1 MPPAN
6 VNTTTAHV
14 NTTSLNITNVNTNN
28 TGTGVNATT
37 NATAIQNTTSITPAN
52 ANTTTAL
59 MNTTNLNITNVN
71 TNNTG
76 TGVNATTNATAIHN
90 TTSIPPANVN
100 TTTANVNT
108 TSLNITNVNTN
119 NTGTGVNAT
128 TNATAIH
135 NTTSIPP
142 AQANITT
149 AHLNTTSLNSTQ
161 TGVNATTNVTGIH
174 NTTSMPPANVNTTTA
189 HVNTTSLNST
199 QTGVNATTNATAIH
213 NTTSI
218 TPANA
223 NTTTALMNTTN
234 LNITNVNT
242 NNTGTGVNATTN
254 ATAIHNTTSIPPAN
268 VNTTTAHVNTTS
280 LNSTQTGVN
289 STTNATGLH
298 NTTSMPPANVNTTS
312 AHVNTT
318 SLNITNVNTNNTGT
332 GVNATTNAT
341 AIQNTTS
348 IPPANANTTTALMNT
363 TNLNITNVN
372 TNNTGTGVNATT
384 NATAIHNTTS
394 IPPANV
400 NTTTA
405 HVNTTSLNSTQTGVN
420 STTNATG
427 LHNTTS
433 MPPAN
438 VNTTSAHVNTTSLNI
453 TNVNTNN
460 TGTGVNATTNATAIQ
475 NTTSI
480 PPANANTTTAL
491 MNTTNLNITN
501 VNTNNTGTGV
511 NATTNATAIH
521 NTTSIPPAQA
531 NITTA
536 HLNTT
541 SLNSTQ
547 TGVNATTNVTGIH
560 NTTSIPPAN
569 VNTTTAHVNTTSLNS
584 TQTGVNAT
592 TNATGIHNTTSI
604 PPAQANTT
612 TTHVNT
618 TRLNSTQTGVNA
630 TTNATGIHNTTSIP
644 PAYANTTTA
653 HLNTTSLNSTQTGVN
668 ATTNA
673 TVIHN
678 TTTIPPANVN
688 TTTAHVNTTNLNITN
703 VNTNNTG
710 TGVNATTNATVIHN
724 TTSIP
729 PANVNTTTAHVN
741 TTTASINITATSIPS
756 LNLAKLINSTVSSGA
771 LTNTTQMKLV
781 FNQLETGNA
790 FTNVDEFLTALTSQ
804 GVTNIIPP
812 VRDVMMNETFKIISP
827 QFSQFVISNW
837 TDWFT
842 VKLVPLLPSFTAAM
856 FINATSNITCTSY
869 TIIVNSLDSV
879 GSNLSSSTQTQ
890 IFTSILQLLTGPN
903 GLRCY
908 TGGSFYLFLHNTFLR
923 SEFPDLSVFLSLI
936 PANRLKELLGSI
948 SPVQIT
954 EFLNT
959 TKTVNSSD
967 VCTVLNNYNQTNQYL
982 QTQPVQS
989 PVLARQML
997 ECVWPLAL
1005 SVSSQV
1011 DVNQWFNVYLAHYLP
1026 YLSYQLIRPAQL
1038 NTASCLSYRKLVSVL
1053 GNNYNFSNTNFT
1065 SADVYNSIKAY
1076 LTSSSGTPR
1085 CYNSSD
1091 PNLNSTAWF
1100 TNNIGPFITFMSL
1113 SDLQTFVSDSQIG
1126 VFAVDSDNL
1135 QLFNTSGIPANV
1147 TEYYVTQLYNQNPNF
1162 NPVSLPAKLL
1172 CSVPASAFVHL
1183 GDSESKTTLNNINSV
1198 CTTISP
1204 EVIAALVSNFNPT
1217 LTPTSIQLL
1226 GNESVGLTQSQLSS
1240 ASPAVINSSLPVLS
1254 TVIGWNQGQANAI
1267 VQSVISAGF
1276 SIKNASSLLALGTL
1290 IGGVPSATISS
1301 ISSSELLSVS
1311 QNPTFINNILTAP
1324 VVLQETYVE
1333 KIVSINQPQA
1343 VVNVPN
1349 ALATFI
1355 PRVILTSLDTVNV
1368 TVIDM
1373 KTWNQ
1378 AQAVVLFSSVTS
1390 VTSNPDNI
1398 PGLLLAGFSS
1408 TSAQAL
1414 PVTTVKQVVKA
1425 CRPQPGRS
1433 KVPLQESQLTSMYN
1447 YVKGD
1452 SSFTFSD
1459 VHPDMLLYYD
1469 YNMVQTVNC
1478 SSYFSALGAADFSIP
1493 SSFLNIQK
1501 TLFKNAQ
1508 TCLGISGFNLTNTQ
1522 LGILGN
1528 MICTLDSSYI
1538 QNSDPLII
1546 ENLKNCGDLTA
1557 SQVTGIQTLLFSGN
1571 TPYGNP
1577 STWKLQT
1584 LQQLGNL
1591 PLHFTRGFWAQYTS
1605 SVKKTFMQS
1614 FMPVLR
1620 SANTPVIKLQS
1631 LFTECNSNFRS
1642 RRAAGC
1648 TAGEITEVT
1657 ITDPS
1662 FPIGYDSTQFDLCLN
1677 VTMLTSNVAAI
1688 TQKVVDIGMERVILN
1703 KLNQAYPSGLGDSVL
1718 QLLGSTSRVAN
1729 VSEINSWNI
1738 TTIDTLS
1745 SLMNPTNGAWTSEQS
1760 NAVIMNYLRVSGNT
1774 LGRAEINVIM
1784 SNICSL
1790 NATVLSNISANS
1802 LRLANPMNVSSCS
1815 INQKTALYNIA
1826 NISFSPERSNVS
1838 DYFLLISSYLGGAP
1852 LSDIITLAAQNI
1864 SMDITTFINLNP
1876 NVLMSLNVST
1886 VSNLLG
1892 TNLPTLKMFES
1903 NPLVRSWEGLQ
1914 YQSQLNTLGIGL
1926 TGGINSTTPSPTNT
1940 SATTVYINAS
1950 MTTTNSTAGYAAVHR
1965 DAGPWCLSLIV
1976 GLLMVTFHVVQ

>member
-1 MPPAN
+1 MGVN
-6 VNTTTAHV
+6 VTRNDTIFSTTTSSSSTPVNTTGNLNTTTAQV
-14 NTTSLNITNVNTNN
+14 NTTSLSSTNMTTKNTE
-28 TGTGVNATT
+28 TGVNTT
-37 NATAIQNTTSITPAN
+37 SNTTA
-52 ANTTTAL
+52 
-59 MNTTNLNITNVN
+59 V
-71 TNNTG
+71 
-76 TGVNATTNATAIHN
+76 HN

-100 TTTANVNT
+100 TTTGHVST
-108 TSLNITNVNTN
+108 TTLIHTNVNTN
-119 NTGTGVNAT
+119 KPQIGVNT
-128 TNATAIH
+128 TSNTTAVH

-142 AQANITT
+142 ANV
-149 AHLNTTSLNSTQ
+149 NTTTGHVSTTTLVHTNVNTNKPQ
-161 TGVNATTNVTGIH
+161 TGVNTTSNTTAVH
-174 NTTSMPPANVNTTTA
+174 NTTSIPPANVNTTTG
-189 HVNTTSLNST
+189 HVSTTTLVHTNVNTNKPQTGVNTTSN
-199 QTGVNATTNATAIH
+199 TTAVH

-218 TPANA
+218 PPANV
-223 NTTTALMNTTN
+223 NTTTGHVSTTT
-234 LNITNVNT
+234 LVHTNVNT
-242 NNTGTGVNATTN
+242 NKPQTGVNTTSN
-254 ATAIHNTTSIPPAN
+254 TTAVHNTTSIPPAN
-268 VNTTTAHVNTTS
+268 VNTTTAHV
-280 LNSTQTGVN
+280 
-289 STTNATGLH
+289 STTTLLH
-298 NTTSMPPANVNTTS
+298 
-312 AHVNTT
+312 
-318 SLNITNVNTNNTGT
+318 TNVNTNK
-332 GVNATTNAT
+332 
-341 AIQNTTS
+341 
-348 IPPANANTTTALMNT
+348 P
-363 TNLNITNVN
+363 
-372 TNNTGTGVNATT
+372 
-384 NATAIHNTTS
+384 
-394 IPPANV
+394 
-400 NTTTA
+400 
-405 HVNTTSLNSTQTGVN
+405 QTG
-420 STTNATG
+420 
-427 LHNTTS
+427 
-433 MPPAN
+433 
-438 VNTTSAHVNTTSLNI
+438 
-453 TNVNTNN
+453 
-460 TGTGVNATTNATAIQ
+460 
-475 NTTSI
+475 
-480 PPANANTTTAL
+480 
-491 MNTTNLNITN
+491 
-501 VNTNNTGTGV
+501 
-511 NATTNATAIH
+511 
-521 NTTSIPPAQA
+521 
-531 NITTA
+531 
-536 HLNTT
+536 
-541 SLNSTQ
+541 
-547 TGVNATTNVTGIH
+547 
-560 NTTSIPPAN
+560 
-569 VNTTTAHVNTTSLNS
+569 
-584 TQTGVNAT
+584 
-592 TNATGIHNTTSI
+592 
-604 PPAQANTT
+604 
-612 TTHVNT
+612 
-618 TRLNSTQTGVNA
+618 
-630 TTNATGIHNTTSIP
+630 
-644 PAYANTTTA
+644 
-653 HLNTTSLNSTQTGVN
+653 
-668 ATTNA
+668 
-673 TVIHN
+673 
-678 TTTIPPANVN
+678 
-688 TTTAHVNTTNLNITN
+688 
-703 VNTNNTG
+703 
-710 TGVNATTNATVIHN
+710 
-724 TTSIP
+724 
-729 PANVNTTTAHVN
+729 VNTTTAHVN
-741 TTTASINITATSIPS
+741 TTTVSSTNVNTSTSTFSTIATSIPS
-756 LNLAKLINSTVSSGA
+756 LNPTELAKVTVSSGA
-771 LTNTTQMKLV
+771 LTNTTQIKLV

-790 FTNVDEFLTALTSQ
+790 FTNVDEFLTALISL
-804 GVTNIIPP
+804 GVTNIVPP
-812 VRDVMMNETFKIISP
+812 VRDLMMNETFKIISP

-856 FINATSNITCTSY
+856 FINATSKITCTSY

-879 GSNLSSSTQTQ
+879 GSDLSSSTQTQ

-967 VCTVLNNYNQTNQYL
+967 VCTLLNNYNQTNQYL

-989 PVLARQML
+989 PVLARQTL
-997 ECVWPLAL
+997 ACVWPLAL
-1005 SVSSQV
+1005 SVSSQT
-1011 DVNQWFNVYLAHYLP
+1011 DVNQWFNVYLAHYLS

-1038 NTASCLSYRKLVSVL
+1038 NSASCLSYKKLVSVL

-1113 SDLQTFVSDSQIG
+1113 SDLQTFVSDTQIG

-1183 GDSESKTTLNNINSV
+1183 GDSESKTTLNNMKSV

-1204 EVIAALVSNFNPT
+1204 EVIAALVSNFNPN

-1254 TVIGWNQGQANAI
+1254 TVTGWNQGQANAI

-1276 SIKNASSLLALGTL
+1276 SIKKASSLLALGTL

-1390 VTSNPDNI
+1390 ATSNPDNI

-1425 CRPQPGRS
+1425 CRPQSGRS

-1508 TCLGISGFNLTNTQ
+1508 TCLGISGFSLSNSQ
-1522 LGILGN
+1522 VGILGN
-1528 MICTLDSSYI
+1528 MVCTLDSSYI

-1557 SQVTGIQTLLFSGN
+1557 SQVTGIQTLLFSGK

-1591 PLHFTRGFWAQYTS
+1591 PLHFTRGFWAQFPST
-1605 SVKKTFMQS
+1605 VKKPFMQS

-1648 TAGEITEVT
+1648 TAGEITEAT
-1657 ITDPS
+1657 IADPS

-1677 VTMLTSNVAAI
+1677 VTMLTSNVAAV

-1729 VSEINSWNI
+1729 VSEINSWKI

-1745 SLMNPTNGAWTSEQS
+1745 SLMNPTYGAWTSDQS

-1774 LGRAEINVIM
+1774 LGRAEINAIM

-1815 INQKTALYNIA
+1815 IDQKTALYNIA
-1826 NISFSPERSNVS
+1826 NISFSPERRNVS

-1852 LSDIITLAAQNI
+1852 LSDIITLAAKNI
-1864 SMDITTFINLNP
+1864 SMDITTFINLDP
-1876 NVLMSLNVST
+1876 NVIMSLNVST

-1892 TNLPTLKMFES
+1892 SNLPTLKMFES
-1903 NPLVRSWEGLQ
+1903 NPVVQSWVGLQ
-1914 YQSQLNTLGIGL
+1914 YQSLLDTLGIGL
-1926 TGGINSTTPSPTNT
+1926 TGGKTSTTPSPTNT
-1940 SATTVYINAS
+1940 STTTVYINAS
-1950 MTTTNSTAGYAAVHR
+1950 MTTANSTAGYAAVHR